1 MSNPEPSSEPSGSR
15 KNATPGFQSDG
26 TPLGVSRHV
35 RDRLLRC
42 LGRSDPDPT
51 KQRLPDRVCISTLMW
66 TELSR
71 KVGGDLFQSPEKL
84 EVMRTIDRMTGR
96 DVSWEDFSNR
106 VVAAIT
112 SIERSRTQAAEMA
125 RQVDARDRDPLD
137 DPHGAIRQWIL
148 DARLAGGVSGGPDMV
163 QAKRSVDLLFGA
175 LRIGKPGG
183 SSDTFFHMGCRY
195 LWAYMMAMAN
205 RPAEDFTLADMRSH
219 LEQAHLGAMAAEEP
233 ERGVRSELEKATA
246 CDECMFSTA
255 MATLGL

>member
-1 MSNPEPSSEPSGSR
+1 MSNPESSSEPSGPR
-15 KNATPGFQSDG
+15 KNAAPGFQSDG
-26 TPLGVSRHV
+26 TPYGVSRQV

-51 KQRLPDRVCISTLMW
+51 TQRLPDRVCISTAMW

-71 KVGGDLFQSPEKL
+71 KVGGDLFQNPDKL

-112 SIERSRTQAAEMA
+112 SIERSRAQAAEMA
-125 RQVDARDRDPLD
+125 RRVNAKDRDPLA
-137 DPHGAIRQWIL
+137 DPREAIRQWIL

-163 QAKRSVDLLFGA
+163 HAKRSVDLLLGT
-175 LRIGKPGG
+175 LRIGEPGG
-183 SSDTFFHMGCRY
+183 LTDTFFHMGCRY
-195 LWAYMMAMAN
+195 VWAYMMAMAN
-205 RPAEDFTLADMRSH
+205 RPGENFSLADMHSH
-219 LEQAHLGAMAAEEP
+219 LKQEHLGAMAAGEP
-233 ERGVRSELEKATA
+233 ERGVRFELEKASS
-246 CDECMFSTA
+246 CDERLFSTA